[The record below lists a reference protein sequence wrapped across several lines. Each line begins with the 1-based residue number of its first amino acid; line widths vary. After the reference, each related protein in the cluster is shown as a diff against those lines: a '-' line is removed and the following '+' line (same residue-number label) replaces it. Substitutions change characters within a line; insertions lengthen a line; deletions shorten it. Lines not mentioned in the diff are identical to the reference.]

1 MTLDYFPVL
10 AYHKISPQKEFG
22 LTTINPDIFEK
33 QINIIQQSGFT
44 PITFGEL
51 KSQSELPQ
59 NPIIITF
66 DDGYESVYQYA
77 LPVLIKYN
85 IKVVIYVLSD
95 FIGQINTWEAYKI
108 QRRFRHLSR
117 QQIREMVKLGI
128 EIGSHGKKHLYL
140 PNLNEKKLHDEIMT
154 SKTELSD
161 ITGEEIISYCY
172 PYGVSNPEIEDVAK
186 KCNYKFAVG
195 NLNLGEL
202 KRHRQYS
209 IGRRSI
215 YSTDTERS
223 FKEKLKKPVLTDTSL
238 FTEKI
243 IRFGANAAI
252 LRKNLNK

>member
-1 MTLDYFPVL
+1 VTLDYFPVL

-22 LTTINPDIFEK
+22 LTTITPAIFEK
-33 QINIIQQSGFT
+33 QIKIIQQSGFT

-51 KSQSELPQ
+51 KSQSEFPQ
-59 NPIIITF
+59 NPLIITF
-66 DDGYESVYQYA
+66 DDGYESVYRYA
-77 LPVLIKYN
+77 LPVLVKYN

-95 FIGQINTWEAYKI
+95 FIGQINIWEAYKI
-108 QRRFRHLSR
+108 QRRFRHLST

-128 EIGSHGKKHLYL
+128 EIGSHGKKHSYL
-140 PNLNEKKLHDEIMT
+140 PNLNDKELHDEIMI
-154 SKTELSD
+154 SKTKLSD
-161 ITGEEIISYCY
+161 IAGDEIISYCY
-172 PYGVSNPEIEDVAK
+172 PYGVSNRKIEEVVK

-195 NLNLGEL
+195 NLDLGQL
-202 KRHRQYS
+202 KHHRQYS

-223 FKEKLKKPVLTDTSL
+223 FIEKLKKPVLTDTSL

-252 LRKNLNK
+252 IRKYLNK